1 MLLMAA
7 IASVVD
13 THALLQTIWVA
24 LAAGIGITVAFS
36 FALVGVIRAQEARQG
51 GNAVRMPLYGA
62 LGTVG
67 MAAVGAGIVL
77 GLIAM
82 AQK

>member
-1 MLLMAA
+1 MLLMAT

-24 LAAGIGITVAFS
+24 VAAGIGITAAFA
-36 FALVGVIRAQEARQG
+36 FALVGGIRAQEAGQG
-51 GNAVRMPLYGA
+51 SDVIRMALYGVVDA
-62 LGTVG
+62 VG